1 MSDENK
7 EYPDNDIYS
16 NRKKKV
22 DEFKINIDAQDSSE
36 YNDDNFT
43 ETSDDINSFSTSN
56 GNGQEQSNKYD
67 YTITEA
73 DKQRMKE
80 KSKRNKWTF
89 RLIWISVIVIIS
101 IIASKYILVGINDML
116 SIGGSNE
123 VVSIEIPKNA
133 TLTQVTDI
141 LVDNGII
148 ENRSFFKVYA
158 TITKASKR
166 FIHGK
171 FDLRK
176 DMDYEA
182 IINYLQTN
190 SNRTDTVNVTFLEG
204 MNVNQY
210 AQLLEKNGVCNADEF
225 LQVCN
230 SNNFD
235 DDYEFI
241 KSINNTSDRYYK
253 LEGYLFPDTYT
264 FYVDETPENVIQRLL
279 INYNKKISQKIELS
293 SYSSKISIQDAAKN
307 KGMSMNDLLIV
318 ASLIQAESANEDDMY
333 KVSSVIHNRLKT
345 LSTGGRNSAGE
356 YGLQRLM
363 IDSTVW
369 YPYRKKADVPN
380 DIVNTFK
387 SRYDTYNID
396 GLPAGAICNPGLK
409 AIIAALTPA
418 STNYYYFCHSQNGTA
433 YYAQSLVVHN
443 QNLVKAGLA

>member
-22 DEFKINIDAQDSSE
+22 DEFKINIDTQGPSE
-36 YNDDNFT
+36 HSEDGFT

-116 SIGGSNE
+116 SIRGSSE

-293 SYSSKISIQDAAKN
+293 GYSSKISIQDAAKN

-345 LSTGGRNSAGE
+345 LGTGGRNSAGE

-409 AIIAALTPA
+409 AIIAALTPS